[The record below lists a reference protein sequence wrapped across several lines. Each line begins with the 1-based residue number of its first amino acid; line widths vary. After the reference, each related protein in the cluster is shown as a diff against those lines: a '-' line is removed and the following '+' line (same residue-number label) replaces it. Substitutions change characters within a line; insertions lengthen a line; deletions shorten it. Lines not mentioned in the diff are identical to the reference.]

1 MGNGNR
7 STPEFRRE
15 AVRLALTSGRTRREI
30 AEDLGIG
37 LSTLTRWLS
46 HERDASEPSEAPVDL
61 HAELKRLRREN
72 AVLKQERDILKKAG
86 GLLRERGKSM
96 TFGFIE
102 AEKASFP
109 ISRMCRVLGVSQS
122 GFFAWQDR
130 PACRRQQQD
139 MVYLAHIRTAFALSN
154 GTYGSPRMHR
164 DLVDE
169 GHEIGRHRTAR
180 LMRENQ
186 LIARQK
192 RRFKRTTDSEHA
204 WPVAPNLV
212 AQDFTAHGPD
222 RKWGADI
229 SYIWTAEGWLYLA
242 IVLDLFSRRV
252 VGWATSDRLKRD
264 LAVEALRRA
273 LVARNPA
280 PELVHHSDRGS
291 QYCSVDYQALL
302 RRRGI
307 LISMSGRGNCYDNSM
322 VETFFKTIKSELI
335 WQVAWQSRKQAENAV
350 ARYIDGF
357 YNPVRRHSSLGFQSP
372 IAFERNAR
380 EVS

>member
-1 MGNGNR
+1 
-7 STPEFRRE
+7 
-15 AVRLALTSGRTRREI
+15 
-30 AEDLGIG
+30 
-37 LSTLTRWLS
+37 
-46 HERDASEPSEAPVDL
+46 
-61 HAELKRLRREN
+61 
-72 AVLKQERDILKKAG
+72 
-86 GLLRERGKSM
+86 M

-109 ISRMCRVLGVSQS
+109 INRMCRVLGVSQS

-130 PACRRQQQD
+130 PACRRQRQD

-192 RRFKRTTDSEHA
+192 RRFKRTTHSEHA
-204 WPVAPNLV
+204 WPVAPNLL
-212 AQDFTAHGPD
+212 AQDFTADGRD

-242 IVLDLFSRRV
+242 VVLDLFSRRV

-264 LAVEALRRA
+264 GS
-273 LVARNPA
+273 PA
-280 PELVHHSDRGS
+280 PCSGGS
-291 QYCSVDYQALL
+291 QPCTRAGSPFRSRIAVLL
-302 RRRGI
+302 GR
-307 LISMSGRGNCYDNSM
+307 LSG
-322 VETFFKTIKSELI
+322 
-335 WQVAWQSRKQAENAV
+335 VAPQTRHPDLDER
-350 ARYIDGF
+350 AR
-357 YNPVRRHSSLGFQSP
+357 
-372 IAFERNAR
+372 
-380 EVS
+380 

>member
-1 MGNGNR
+1 VK
-7 STPEFRRE
+7 F
-15 AVRLALTSGRTRREI
+15 A
-30 AEDLGIG
+30 
-37 LSTLTRWLS
+37 
-46 HERDASEPSEAPVDL
+46 
-61 HAELKRLRREN
+61 
-72 AVLKQERDILKKAG
+72 
-86 GLLRERGKSM
+86 
-96 TFGFIE
+96 FID
-102 AEKASFP
+102 AEKATFP

-122 GFFAWQDR
+122 GFFSWQDR

-164 DLVDE
+164 DLVDV
-169 GHEIGRHRTAR
+169 GHEIGRHRTAC
-180 LMRENQ
+180 LMRENR

-212 AQDFTAHGPD
+212 AQDFTADGPD

-242 IVLDLFSRRV
+242 VVLDLFSRRV

-264 LAVEALRRA
+264 LAVEGLRRA

-280 PELVHHSDRGS
+280 PGPRHGLSDQWRSHGSIHHSDRGS

-335 WQVAWQSRKQAENAV
+335 WPVAWQSRQQAENAV

-372 IAFERNAR
+372 IAFERKAQ

>member
-1 MGNGNR
+1 
-7 STPEFRRE
+7 
-15 AVRLALTSGRTRREI
+15 
-30 AEDLGIG
+30 
-37 LSTLTRWLS
+37 
-46 HERDASEPSEAPVDL
+46 
-61 HAELKRLRREN
+61 
-72 AVLKQERDILKKAG
+72 
-86 GLLRERGKSM
+86 M

-204 WPVAPNLV
+204 WPVAP
-212 AQDFTAHGPD
+212 
-222 RKWGADI
+222 K
-229 SYIWTAEGWLYLA
+229 S
-242 IVLDLFSRRV
+242 S
-252 VGWATSDRLKRD
+252 TSPPNSM
-264 LAVEALRRA
+264 ALRGACSRS
-273 LVARNPA
+273 LVVRPVPA
-280 PELVHHSDRGS
+280 VPGV
-291 QYCSVDYQALL
+291 
-302 RRRGI
+302 
-307 LISMSGRGNCYDNSM
+307 
-322 VETFFKTIKSELI
+322 
-335 WQVAWQSRKQAENAV
+335 
-350 ARYIDGF
+350 
-357 YNPVRRHSSLGFQSP
+357 
-372 IAFERNAR
+372 
-380 EVS
+380 

>member
-1 MGNGNR
+1 
-7 STPEFRRE
+7 
-15 AVRLALTSGRTRREI
+15 
-30 AEDLGIG
+30 
-37 LSTLTRWLS
+37 
-46 HERDASEPSEAPVDL
+46 
-61 HAELKRLRREN
+61 
-72 AVLKQERDILKKAG
+72 
-86 GLLRERGKSM
+86 M

-109 ISRMCRVLGVSQS
+109 ISRMCRALGVSQS
-122 GFFAWQDR
+122 GFFAWQER
-130 PACRRQQQD
+130 PACLRQQQD

-154 GTYGSPRMHR
+154 GTCGSPRMHR

-180 LMRENQ
+180 LMRENR

-212 AQDFTAHGPD
+212 AQDFTADGPD

-229 SYIWTAEGWLYLA
+229 SCIWTAEGWLYLA
-242 IVLDLFSRRV
+242 VVLDLFSRRV
-252 VGWATSDRLKRD
+252 VGRATSDRLKRD

-280 PELVHHSDRGS
+280 PGLVHHSDRGS

-302 RRRGI
+302 RKRGI
-307 LISMSGRGNCYDNSM
+307 LISLSAIACNR
-322 VETFFKTIKSELI
+322 LP
-335 WQVAWQSRKQAENAV
+335 AV
-350 ARYIDGF
+350 D
-357 YNPVRRHSSLGFQSP
+357 
-372 IAFERNAR
+372 ERAR
-380 EVS
+380 ELLRQLDGGNVLQDHQVRADLAGRMAIPPAGRNRSRQIHRRVL

>member
-7 STPEFRRE
+7 PTPEFRRE

-46 HERDASEPSEAPVDL
+46 RERDASDPVEASVDV

-72 AVLKQERDILKKAG
+72 AVLKQERDILKKAAAFFAKD
-86 GLLRERGKSM
+86 GKSM
-96 TFGFIE
+96 SFAFIE

-109 ISRMCRVLGVSQS
+109 ISGMCRVLGVSQS
-122 GFFAWQDR
+122 GFFAWRGR
-130 PACRRQQQD
+130 PACQRQKQD
-139 MVYLAHIRTAFALSN
+139 LICLAHIRTAFALSN

-164 DLVDE
+164 DLIDD
-169 GHEIGRHRTAR
+169 GHRIGRHRTAR
-180 LMRENQ
+180 LMRENG
-186 LIARQK
+186 LVARQK

-204 WPVAPNLV
+204 WPVAPNLL
-212 AQDFTAHGPD
+212 AQDFEAEQPD

-229 SYIWTAEGWLYLA
+229 SYIWTAQGWLYLA
-242 IVLDLFSRRV
+242 VVLDLHSRRV
-252 VGWATSDRLKRD
+252 VGWATSDRLKRG

-273 LVARNPA
+273 IVNREPA
-280 PELVHHSDRGS
+280 PGMIHHSDRGS
-291 QYCSVDYQALL
+291 QYCSVDYQAAL
-302 RRRGI
+302 RKRGI
-307 LISMSGRGNCYDNSM
+307 LISMSGKGNCYDNSM

-335 WQVAWQSRKQAENAV
+335 WPIAWQTRQQAENAI

-357 YNPVRRHSSLGFQSP
+357 YNPVRRHSSLGFLSP
-372 IAFERNAR
+372 IAFERKAR
-380 EVS
+380 KVS